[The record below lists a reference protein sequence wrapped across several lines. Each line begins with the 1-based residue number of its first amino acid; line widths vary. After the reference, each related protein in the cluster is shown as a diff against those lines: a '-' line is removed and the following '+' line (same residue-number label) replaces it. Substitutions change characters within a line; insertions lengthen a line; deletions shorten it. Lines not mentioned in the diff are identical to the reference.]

1 MRTSQRE
8 QKIDTRTHTSVESDC
23 TAILDLSNA
32 WQSIEQKPSMH
43 YLAVLR
49 PINYYT
55 TKKPI
60 TREITVFKANEIN

>member
-1 MRTSQRE
+1 M
-8 QKIDTRTHTSVESDC
+8 DTRTQTSDESVC
-23 TAILDLSNA
+23 TSILNLSNA
-32 WQSIEQKPSMH
+32 CQFIEQKPGIH

-49 PINYYT
+49 PINYYI